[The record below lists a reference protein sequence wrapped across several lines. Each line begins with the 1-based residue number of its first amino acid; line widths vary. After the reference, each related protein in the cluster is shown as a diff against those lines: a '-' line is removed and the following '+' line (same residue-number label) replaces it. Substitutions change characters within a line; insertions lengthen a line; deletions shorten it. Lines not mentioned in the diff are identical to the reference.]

1 VQSCVPQ
8 RRPSFA
14 SHCEVI
20 RHMDPRR
27 LSITAFATQGS
38 GGSVLLDDERRL
50 RTLLGRFDATYLR
63 FDRAH
68 KLSSFV
74 GVLRAVL
81 RERPHLIVMEGT
93 GIAGGAA
100 VLAARALLGSRYLVS
115 SGDAVA
121 PFVAA
126 IHPSLHAP
134 FFLYECLL
142 YRFSAGFIG
151 WTPYLAG
158 RALTLGAP
166 AAMTAP
172 GWAPFAASGVAS
184 EVRSK
189 LRERLDIPQDALVFG
204 IVGSL
209 AWNERLGYGY
219 GVELVRALSKALVR
233 PDLYVLIVGDGAGRA
248 KLEAEVSLE
257 GRPRIRFTGRVPR
270 DEVPSYLSAMDVA
283 SLPQSVDQ
291 LGSFRYTTKLSEYL
305 SLSLP
310 VVTNTIPLSYDLP
323 GEWFFRLAGRSPWD
337 PLFIDNLAELMK
349 NVTFAEI
356 ERKRQE
362 TGEAAALFNL
372 ERQLER
378 FSAFV
383 LDRCSNLT

>member
-1 VQSCVPQ
+1 
-8 RRPSFA
+8 
-14 SHCEVI
+14 
-20 RHMDPRR
+20 MDPRH

-50 RTLLGRFDATYLR
+50 QTLLGRFDPSYLR
-63 FDRAH
+63 FDRAR

-81 RERPHLIVMEGT
+81 RERPNLIVMEGT

-100 VLAARALLGSRYLVS
+100 LLTARALLGSRYLVS

-126 IHPSLHAP
+126 IHPSLRAP

-142 YRFSAGFIG
+142 YRFSAGFVG
-151 WTPYLAG
+151 WTPYLTG

-172 GWAPFAASGVAS
+172 GWAPFGANAPPSDA
-184 EVRSK
+184 RPK
-189 LRERLDIPQDALVFG
+189 LRERLDIPKDALVFG

-209 AWNERLGYGY
+209 AWNERLSYGY
-219 GVELVRALSKALVR
+219 GIELVRALGKALAR
-233 PDLYVLIVGDGAGRA
+233 PDLYVIIVGDGAGRA
-248 KLEAEVSLE
+248 KLEAELSPAA
-257 GRPRIRFTGRVPR
+257 RQRIRLTGRVPR
-270 DEVPSYLSAMDVA
+270 DEVPAYLSAMDVA

-310 VVTNTIPLSYDLP
+310 VVTNAIPLSYDLP
-323 GEWFFRLAGRSPWD
+323 GDWFFRLAGSSPWD
-337 PLFIDNLAELMK
+337 PLFIDQLAELMRT
-349 NVTFAEI
+349 VTFDDI
-356 ERKRQE
+356 ERKRKQ
-362 TGEAAALFNL
+362 TGAAAVLFDL

-378 FSAFV
+378 FTDFV
-383 LDRCSNLT
+383 LDRCASPT